1 MGTKLRTV
9 QAADLSQNQILSARI
24 LAMDCTELSEYLTE
38 LMKENPVLD
47 MDKMLEST
55 AAGQLSW
62 SGVRCRRRG
71 GDEDTDVLD
80 TVGRSD
86 IDLRR
91 SLHLQLNDR
100 LYGEQELGALNY
112 MIECVDS
119 DGFMTESLDFIEDR
133 FWLSPGRAHELLEVI
148 QAMSPCGV
156 GARDVRECILIQLR
170 CEHPKAKLA
179 IKIAEGYLTELADNR
194 LSYIAKKLSTDISEV
209 VGAAQLIKSL
219 SPRPGA
225 CEDTEVT
232 CSIIPDVSVLWKDG
246 RYQVEINSGGI
257 PQVAVSPEYRRLA
270 ADTDDDSIREYIREK
285 YRQANWVANC
295 MAQRD
300 TTLRR
305 ISEQILSEQRS
316 FFHLGPQA
324 LCALTQKQIAE
335 ALDVHESTVSRALR
349 NKYLQ
354 CRWGV
359 FPMKYFFS
367 ENMQSDSSAV
377 SSVHAL
383 ISTLVEKED
392 KKNPL
397 TDKEIAERISG
408 LGTAVSRRT
417 VAKYREELGYAPS
430 AKRKAF

>member
-9 QAADLSQNQILSARI
+9 QAAVLSQNQILSARI

-194 LSYIAKKLSTDISEV
+194 FSYIAKKLSTDISEV

-246 RYQVEINSGGI
+246 HYQVEINSGGI

-335 ALDVHESTVSRALR
+335 ELDVHESTVSRALR

-383 ISTLVEKED
+383 ISMLVEKED